1 MRITAIFWRT
11 HFSGKAAIF
20 WGAQKSL
27 PAIFWGAQK
36 PLPAIFWGA
45 TPPSFPRGATRSE
58 EPPPRGFPASQRPV
72 VTHPSSTPTKLTTLL
87 LIFI

>member
-27 PAIFWGAQK
+27 PAIFWERRS
-36 PLPAIFWGA
+36 PLFSGERRRPHFQG
-45 TPPSFPRGATRSE
+45 GATRSE
-58 EPPPRGFPASQRPV
+58 EPPPRGFPAPQRPV
-72 VTHPSSTPTKLTTLL
+72 ITRPSSTPTKLTTKL